1 MRVAVWV
8 RGARSEA
15 SPRSGAPDLTGS
27 NRRATRRIRA
37 VSRAC
42 PRIPYISR
50 KEPAGPFTHGVR
62 VCFLTQRTQGPRSL
76 FSRRERGER
85 RERRRLLRRGG
96 VRPPPRA
103 GAAAIDARRC
113 AAQSAK
119 MPPRDFVASGIRRL
133 TGLRFFGRRRYR
145 AAFFGFS
152 PRDFVRRPSP
162 PQARFSRNP
171 GPRRGTAARRQPG
184 AEARNP
190 DVPGTWRPKEH
201 APLPGRAST
210 PGS

>member
-8 RGARSEA
+8 RGARAEA

-76 FSRRERGER
+76 FSRRERGGICSKRKTTNATRDGVARRHSRRVGCWVEGWSPMR
-85 RERRRLLRRGG
+85 NQECAALNGRTKGAQEADRWSVPMSIPKGPSAISSTGRRVRERPLRPCPIRCPCWSACIRG
-96 VRPPPRA
+96 RE
-103 GAAAIDARRC
+103 C
-113 AAQSAK
+113 SA
-119 MPPRDFVASGIRRL
+119 FAS
-133 TGLRFFGRRRYR
+133 
-145 AAFFGFS
+145 
-152 PRDFVRRPSP
+152 
-162 PQARFSRNP
+162 
-171 GPRRGTAARRQPG
+171 
-184 AEARNP
+184 
-190 DVPGTWRPKEH
+190 
-201 APLPGRAST
+201 
-210 PGS
+210 